1 MLLTTSL
8 WAAFSFSQKLIM
20 RIKIIPWTPKWKLRK
35 KQATRRTRNK
45 IDFQSVLAFS
55 PKAANAILLLFKSLL
70 GENTVSLGN

>member
-1 MLLTTSL
+1 MH
-8 WAAFSFSQKLIM
+8 
-20 RIKIIPWTPKWKLRK
+20 IKIIPWTPKWKLRK

-55 PKAANAILLLFKSLL
+55 PKAANAVLLLFKSLL